1 MSEIKKILDEISIL
15 SGKNDKRDTLTK
27 HKDNE
32 LLKKVIY
39 AAHSPR
45 INYHIKKIPEY
56 TRNGKDM
63 GLVNAIAMLIGL
75 EQRIITGNDGIEH
88 LSEILSSLSSD
99 DAYVMER
106 IIDRNLKIGMD
117 TGYNKVIPK
126 LLEETPYQGAKSF
139 SEKGAKKLF
148 KSGEVVISQVKADGT
163 YRNAIIQ
170 DGVVELV
177 SRQGEVSYLKGTTF
191 LDELSTLDDCVL
203 NGELT
208 IDGVTRT
215 IANGMVNS
223 MMDII
228 EKADERGAEKTA
240 KKKEAFVEKHGD
252 FDKALENMRFTV
264 WDMITNKEYTEAKSD
279 TPYKD
284 RLKHV
289 EMSITKLTM
298 VSGVETRFISTF
310 EEAIEHFLE
319 TQERGLEGTIIKSS
333 NAGWKDGKPTYQ
345 IKMKLEMNMDFRIIG
360 FKYGNEGTKNEHV
373 ISTLMVESSCGTL
386 KTNPSGMKEAMMKDV
401 TERQEDLLGTVVEMR
416 CCGLSQ
422 NNKGEWSTMHPS
434 VVELRSDKDT
444 CDSLETALEIQEMAK
459 TLAS

>member
-1 MSEIKKILDEISIL
+1 MTRKEELEKLKEDEHYYGKFGKQFLSNSDISTLLTNPLALGDQQKQIPAFLVGGYFHTAILEPEKLKKFRIVEASTRNTKAYKEISGGEMCL
-15 SGKNDKRDTLTK
+15 LQSEVDKLEVMIDTMMSNEVCRDL
-27 HKDNE
+27 
-32 LLKKVIY
+32 
-39 AAHSPR
+39 
-45 INYHIKKIPEY
+45 
-56 TRNGKDM
+56 
-63 GLVNAIAMLIGL
+63 
-75 EQRIITGNDGIEH
+75 
-88 LSEILSSLSSD
+88 
-99 DAYVMER
+99 
-106 IIDRNLKIGMD
+106 
-117 TGYNKVIPK
+117 
-126 LLEETPYQGAKSF
+126 
-139 SEKGAKKLF
+139 
-148 KSGEVVISQVKADGT
+148 
-163 YRNAIIQ
+163 IQ